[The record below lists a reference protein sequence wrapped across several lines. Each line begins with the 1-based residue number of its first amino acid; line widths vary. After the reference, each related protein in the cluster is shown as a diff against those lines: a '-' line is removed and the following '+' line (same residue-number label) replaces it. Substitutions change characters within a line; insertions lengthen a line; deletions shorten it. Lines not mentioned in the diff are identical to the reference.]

1 MNDKITQTVEKYHM
15 LANGDTV
22 LIALSGGAD
31 SVFLA
36 EYLLSVKKKYNLKL
50 IAAHVEHGI
59 RGSESLAD
67 CEFCEKYCKEKKIPI
82 FVKHIDAPAEAKKAA
97 LGVEEFSRQAR
108 YSFFYSIECD
118 KIATAHSL
126 SDNAETL
133 LFRLARGT
141 SLKGACAIPPTRN
154 KIIRP
159 LINIASGEIRDY
171 LDEHNILYC
180 TDSTNTLND
189 YSRNYIRNVIIP
201 ALKKINPAFESNASR
216 FIESALTDEIYLEKQ
231 TSSAYDKVCLK
242 NVIICDALKK
252 YDKAIINRVIA
263 KWLDENKVPVSS
275 CNLYKAKELLYKSSS
290 FSAGR
295 GQDIVSE
302 GGVLKLAYKKSLE
315 DFEFIVD
322 KKIIPVKEFLTICE
336 FGCKR
341 FDFFCDCDKIIGN
354 VNVRSRMPGDSITL
368 NGRGCTKSLKKLY
381 NELHIPADERTEIPV
396 IADDFGVIGV
406 CGFAVSQRVAVNDKT
421 QNVLTLN
428 IRTEDLLNE

>member
-108 YSFFYSIECD
+108 YSFFHSIECD

-171 LDEHNILYC
+171 LNEHNIPYC

-275 CNLYKAKELLYKSSS
+275 CNLYKAKELLYISSS

-322 KKIIPVKEFLTICE
+322 KKIIPVKEFL
-336 FGCKR
+336 
-341 FDFFCDCDKIIGN
+341 N
-354 VNVRSRMPGDSITL
+354 M
-368 NGRGCTKSLKKLY
+368 
-381 NELHIPADERTEIPV
+381 
-396 IADDFGVIGV
+396 
-406 CGFAVSQRVAVNDKT
+406 
-421 QNVLTLN
+421 
-428 IRTEDLLNE
+428 

>member
-15 LANGDTV
+15 LADGDTV

-36 EYLLSVKKKYNLKL
+36 EYLLSVKEKYNLKL

-59 RGSESLAD
+59 RGGESLAD
-67 CEFCEKYCKEKKIPI
+67 CGFCEKYCRENNITF
-82 FVKHIDAPAEAKKAA
+82 FVKHINAPAEAKKAA
-97 LGVEEFSRQAR
+97 LGVEEYSRRAR
-108 YSFFYSIECD
+108 YDFFYSIECD

-141 SLKGACAIPPTRN
+141 SLKGACSIPPIRG

-159 LINIASGEIRDY
+159 LINITSGEIRDY
-171 LDEHNILYC
+171 LNGNNIPYC
-180 TDSTNTLND
+180 TDSTNFSND

-201 ALKKINPAFESNASR
+201 ELKKINPAFENNASK
-216 FIESALTDEIYLEKQ
+216 FIESALTDETYLEKQ
-231 TSSAYDKVCLK
+231 TCLAYDKVCVK
-242 NVIICDALKK
+242 NGIICDELKQ
-252 YDKAIINRVIA
+252 YDEAIINRVIA
-263 KWLDENKVPVSS
+263 KWLDENKAPVSNYTVS
-275 CNLYKAKELLYKSSS
+275 KTKELLYKSSS

-295 GQDIVSE
+295 GQNIVSA
-302 GGVLKLAYKKSLE
+302 GGKLRLSHKKTLE
-315 DFEFIVD
+315 NFEFIVD

-336 FGCKR
+336 FDCKR
-341 FDFFCDCDKIIGN
+341 FDFFCDCDKIIGS
-354 VNVRSRMPGDSITL
+354 VKVRSRMPGDSITL

-381 NELHIPADERTEIPV
+381 NELHILADERTEIPV
-396 IADDFGVIGV
+396 ITDDFGVIGV
-406 CGFAVSQRVAVNDKT
+406 CGFAVSRRVAMNDKT

>member
-36 EYLLSVKKKYNLKL
+36 EYLLSVKEKYNLKL

-141 SLKGACAIPPTRN
+141 SLKGACAIPPTRG

-171 LDEHNILYC
+171 LNGHNIPYC

-216 FIESALTDEIYLEKQ
+216 FIESALTDETYLEKQ

-242 NVIICDALKK
+242 NAIICDALKK

-336 FGCKR
+336 FACKR

-354 VNVRSRMPGDSITL
+354 VNIRSRMPGDSITL

-381 NELHIPADERTEIPV
+381 NELHIPADERAEIPV

-406 CGFAVSQRVAVNDKT
+406 CGFAVSQRVAVNDET
-421 QNVLTLN
+421 QNVLALN